1 MQGYK
6 FVLFFIILLPG
17 NIFGQKNYL
26 NEETF
31 DAFSKYLSKEFGIA
45 CKIPVGFT
53 NMDKYNVMW
62 KVRKN
67 KDKHTGNIYGSTF
80 ISSNRECIV
89 LYSTYLKH
97 VSKEDIEMREK
108 MDLPIYPRSQIKAE
122 IKTALGL
129 YYYPMHPLNNDS
141 SRFDFNDYVTIV
153 SGKKAGEMFNADSI
167 YIYEIPG
174 ADSVYFIDESLEKIR
189 KRKYPYCTSLFV
201 SKNDRVSI
209 DVKLFF
215 TKKGKKK
222 EDKYINLLS
231 KQVWFD
237 EDFRSK

>member
-1 MQGYK
+1 MQRFK
-6 FVLFFIILLPG
+6 LVLFLIILFPG

-45 CKIPVGFT
+45 CKTPVKFT
-53 NMDKYNVMW
+53 NMAKYNVMW

-67 KDKHTGNIYGSTF
+67 KDKHTGSMYGSIF
-80 ISSNRECIV
+80 ISSNKECIMM
-89 LYSTYLKH
+89 YGFPRYFP
-97 VSKEDIEMREK
+97 KEDIGMREK
-108 MDLPIYPRSQIKAE
+108 MALPIYPRSQIKAE

-129 YYYPMHPLNNDS
+129 YHYSNHPLNNDS
-141 SRFDFNDYVTIV
+141 TKFDFNDYVTIV
-153 SGKKAGEMFNADSI
+153 SGKKASEMFNADSI

-209 DVKLFF
+209 DIKLFF